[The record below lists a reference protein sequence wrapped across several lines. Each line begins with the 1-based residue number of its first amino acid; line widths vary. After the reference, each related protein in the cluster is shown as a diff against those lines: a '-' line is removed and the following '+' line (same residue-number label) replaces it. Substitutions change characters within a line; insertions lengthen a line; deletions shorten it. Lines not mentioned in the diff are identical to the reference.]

1 MLPGFTARSFLR
13 RKKFGQ
19 APNRTRSLRLQT
31 APDGYGNS
39 RAGTLKYIIACDY
52 SSAHIRFPTEE
63 NEIPAKGAE
72 RMSYGS
78 R

>member
-1 MLPGFTARSFLR
+1 MLYFSGNTSLSPLY
-13 RKKFGQ
+13 
-19 APNRTRSLRLQT
+19 LRLQT
-31 APDGYGNS
+31 ASDEYGNS

-63 NEIPAKGAE
+63 NEIPAERAE